1 MQDRTLICI
10 EHVAA
15 DDRRGQR
22 VLCESEGAKE
32 PLGFNDSVIVEQQD
46 VVRVGVL
53 EHFVHA
59 AREATRTAEV
69 RLFDDAELASQFLLQ
84 TRVALAVLHVLI
96 TLINDQ
102 DLGNVVKNLR
112 FCLEALSLSQAVL
125 GKVVGGNTHGHIC
138 VAVTF
143 TRRN

>member
-1 MQDRTLICI
+1 MQDRTLIRI

-22 VLCESEGAKE
+22 VLCEGEGAKE

-46 VVRVGVL
+46 IVRIGVL
-53 EHFVHA
+53 EHLVHA
-59 AREATRTAEV
+59 AREAAGAAEV
-69 RLFDDAELASQFLLQ
+69 RLLDHTELASEFLLQ

-138 VAVTF
+138 VAATF

>member
-15 DDRRGQR
+15 DNRRGQR
-22 VLCESEGAKE
+22 VLCEGEGTQQAFR
-32 PLGFNDSVIVEQQD
+32 LDDSVIVEQQD
-46 VVRVGVL
+46 IVRIGVL
-53 EHFVHA
+53 EHLVHA
-59 AREATRTAEV
+59 AREATRTAQI